1 MEQLK
6 VGDRI
11 RVFEVLEKGQKYWSE
26 CKNIQG
32 RHVAEIH
39 PNIPHENC
47 PDVFIHNGCDFI
59 NLAINLEQAKQVC
72 TMVITKLK

>member
-1 MEQLK
+1 MQQLK

-11 RVFEVLEKGQKYWSE
+11 RVFEVLEKGQEYWSE
-26 CKNIQG
+26 CENIKG
-32 RHVAEIH
+32 KHVAEIY
-39 PNIPHENC
+39 PNRPNESC
-47 PDVFIHNGCDFI
+47 PDVFIHTGSDFI